1 MLELIN
7 FLDRSTLF
15 MKVLK
20 EGKEIKIT
28 CVTCGAKLAITQTDI
43 KPFFGETYVGD
54 SGYVVCP
61 SCNNTIELERS
72 VWTNK
77 WFVRK

>member
-1 MLELIN
+1 
-7 FLDRSTLF
+7 

-43 KPFFGETYVGD
+43 KPF
-54 SGYVVCP
+54 
-61 SCNNTIELERS
+61 LERLML
-72 VWTNK
+72 VI
-77 WFVRK
+77 VAM

>member
-1 MLELIN
+1 
-7 FLDRSTLF
+7 

-43 KPFFGETYVGD
+43 KPFFGEIY
-54 SGYVVCP
+54 GYVVCP
-61 SCNNTIELERS
+61 SCNNSIELERS
-72 VWTNK
+72 VWTNR